1 MLEAV
6 YTEHA
11 KTKVLNPFV
20 LLSEVA
26 QAEGVCQKQNKAS
39 SNTYNITQGKD
50 AFKGIRMV

>member
-20 LLSEVA
+20 LLSEVPQA
-26 QAEGVCQKQNKAS
+26 QGVCQKQNKAS
-39 SNTYNITQGKD
+39 SNRYNITLQIKSTT
-50 AFKGIRMV
+50 VY